1 MNVLI
6 AAGIELL
13 TSQSMKEYLLFEMW
27 CCLFPQSLLYRVQT
41 INKDRVLARTNY
53 SFEKRKKEL
62 AKKKKK
68 EEKRQRK
75 LEKQNSSAGENE
87 NLPQQED

>member
-1 MNVLI
+1 MWPWLFFQGPI
-6 AAGIELL
+6 CL
-13 TSQSMKEYLLFEMW
+13 T
-27 CCLFPQSLLYRVQT
+27 RT
-41 INKDRVLARTNY
+41 IKKDRVLARTNY
-53 SFEKRKKEL
+53 SFEKRQKEL

-75 LEKQNSSAGENE
+75 LEKQNNAAGENE

>member
-1 MNVLI
+1 M
-6 AAGIELL
+6 EQL
-13 TSQSMKEYLLFEMW
+13 TSQSSNEHLIFETW
-27 CCLFPQSLLYRVQT
+27 WGLFPQSLLHRVQT